1 MRKTKQLLAGT
12 LGSVLLVGA
21 DQSWA
26 SSVARQC
33 AANALKRGAVVY
45 LVDSPSETSVARN
58 GMQDYL
64 TASGLKADLTNFH
77 TLSNYRRFATGDDL
91 GKALA
96 TLGVFRHQPTVCVI
110 DNASTTNVLLPGMS
124 MLRVAQELAQA
135 AHCVVYVTGSYGSHP
150 VMKPKLSDYKADAI
164 WHVIAGANLE
174 VFLENVLP
182 MAGTIMKLK
191 GRVGHASHIV
201 FEPETKELADV

>member
-64 TASGLKADLTNFH
+64 TASGSKADLTNFH

-91 GKALA
+91 GQALA

-110 DNASTTNVLLPGMS
+110 DTA
-124 MLRVAQELAQA
+124 LAEWAKATEDATLEA
-135 AHCVVYVTGSYGSHP
+135 AVIPNNYREDVPSETG
-150 VMKPKLSDYKADAI
+150 A
-164 WHVIAGANLE
+164 
-174 VFLENVLP
+174 
-182 MAGTIMKLK
+182 
-191 GRVGHASHIV
+191 
-201 FEPETKELADV
+201 